1 MARSDGFWDRI
12 AERYAKK
19 PVGDEVAYQKKLAVT
34 QYDLGT
40 VTLSARRNVLFPF
53 RLALKVTVP

>member
-40 VTLSARRNVLFPF
+40 VT
-53 RLALKVTVP
+53 